1 MATRPQNKNL
11 ILKGEAHKLSVEEA
25 SRGGKASGESRRRKK
40 GMKETFEALLSVQ
53 TSERF
58 KTAFKK
64 QGIDIPDNLTNE
76 QALAISM
83 MAKAIAGDAR
93 MASLI
98 FDVTGEKTNDKL
110 RAKEVEIKEKE
121 VALKERIATD
131 TKNEAIDRLDAILKG
146 LRDEAYRETE

>member
-1 MATRPQNKNL
+1 MARPQNKNL
-11 ILKGEAHKLSVEEA
+11 RTASPSEARENGRKG
-25 SRGGKASGESRRRKK
+25 GIASGESRRRKK
-40 GMKETFEALLSVQ
+40 GMKETFEALFAVQ

-64 QGIDIPDNLTNE
+64 QGIEIPENLTNE

-98 FDVTGEKTNDKL
+98 FDVTGEKTGDKL
-110 RAKEVEIKEKE
+110 RAKEIELKEK
-121 VALKERIATD
+121 IATD
-131 TKNEAIDRLDAILKG
+131 TKNEAIERLDAILKG
-146 LRDEAYRETE
+146 LKDEAEADTETE